1 MVLYLDRVWKFFRG
15 DGDFSIYASP
25 RQQGSAL
32 NLDEI
37 MEGRI
42 RESVDVSPL
51 KRRNRVP
58 RHEHSV
64 SFAASYS

>member
-42 RESVDVSPL
+42 RESVDVSQL
-51 KRRNRVP
+51 KRRNRAP
-58 RHEHSV
+58 RNGHPASL
-64 SFAASYS
+64 AASYP